1 MSEDRVR
8 VLLGPQNPVR
18 NIGAAVHQSGIAEG
32 PLAVVSAGWQEA
44 EADLDELQA
53 IVGRPLEDIN
63 LYRRAEAL
71 FREDEELRAAYRLRQ
86 DKLKKLQQLYRLR
99 LRSLAIAVRR
109 LQRVEGDE
117 DLLTTERRHAVKQL
131 QALDSHHLQHCEDI
145 HADFEHHVRP
155 NERES
160 VVSRA
165 AEMADVLDRTNGVII
180 TGGNVAVL
188 INRLRLFGL
197 GSRLRECHIL
207 AWSAAAMAL
216 TDRIV
221 LFHERMPQGRREAEI
236 FGRGLGLVSGAVV
249 FPDTAQRLRT
259 GDRTRI
265 RMMARRFAPAA
276 CVTLNNGSSVRW
288 HGERVVEVEGARRF
302 NRDGRLGPLR
312 AP

>member
-1 MSEDRVR
+1 MTASR

-18 NIGAAVHQSGIAEG
+18 NIGAAVHESGIPDG
-32 PLAVVSAGWQEA
+32 PLAVISAGWQEA
-44 EADLDELQA
+44 EGDIDELQA
-53 IVGRPLEDIN
+53 VVGRPLEDVS

-71 FREDEELRAAYRLRQ
+71 FREDEEFYAAYRARQ
-86 DKLKKLQQLYRLR
+86 DKLKKLQQLYRIR
-99 LRSLAIAVRR
+99 LRSLSIATRR

-117 DLLTTERRHAVKQL
+117 ELLKTERRHAVQQL
-131 QALDSHHLQHCEDI
+131 QALDSHHLEHCEEI
-145 HADFEHHVRP
+145 HTEFEHIVRTD
-155 NERES
+155 ERES
-160 VVSRA
+160 VLSRA
-165 AEMADVLDRTNGVII
+165 AEMIEVLDRTSGVVM

-197 GSRLRECHIL
+197 GSRLRDRHVL

-221 LFHERMPQGRREAEI
+221 LFHERMPQGRREPEI

-249 FPDTAQRLRT
+249 FPDAAQRLRA
-259 GDRTRI
+259 GDRMRV
-265 RMMARRFAPAA
+265 RMMARRFAPDA

-288 HGERVVEVEGARRF
+288 EGERVVDVEGARRLT
-302 NRDGRLGPLR
+302 RDGRLGPLR